1 MHTISGRAGPSNAVN
16 SSRKRVS
23 SGSANAEPTAG
34 ITKITAS
41 DAANAVTND
50 RVWRSFD
57 STSVN
62 AHTRSLASLP
72 PLEPEPEPFEVGG
85 SSTRIISNPADVC
98 ARLPFAAALRF
109 AGLTGFELFWR
120 FDVMLPPEDAVV
132 AAGLDLGLD
141 LALDLVVLLPPLT
154 ADGLMD
160 LGTSITAGSA
170 PPLPAMEAVA
180 IGATDRA
187 DVFESVA
194 VCDCDCDCDCASD
207 TTTA

>member
-1 MHTISGRAGPSNAVN
+1 
-16 SSRKRVS
+16 
-23 SGSANAEPTAG
+23 
-34 ITKITAS
+34 
-41 DAANAVTND
+41 
-50 RVWRSFD
+50 
-57 STSVN
+57 
-62 AHTRSLASLP
+62 
-72 PLEPEPEPFEVGG
+72 
-85 SSTRIISNPADVC
+85 
-98 ARLPFAAALRF
+98 
-109 AGLTGFELFWR
+109 
-120 FDVMLPPEDAVV
+120 MLPPEDAVV